1 MAYQPLPFRA
11 VAANVL
17 LAVENGQSLT
27 QCLPPALNQLPP
39 EQRPQLQRFFY
50 EDRYIF

>member
-17 LAVENGQSLT
+17 LAVENLVRSKRT
-27 QCLPPALNQLPP
+27 
-39 EQRPQLQRFFY
+39 FFWHQKVV
-50 EDRYIF
+50 F